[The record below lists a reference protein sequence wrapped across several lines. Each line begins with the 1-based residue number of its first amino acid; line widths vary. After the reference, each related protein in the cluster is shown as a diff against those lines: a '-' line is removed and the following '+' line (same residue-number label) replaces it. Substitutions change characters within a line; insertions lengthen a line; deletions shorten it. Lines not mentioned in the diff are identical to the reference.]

1 MKSAA
6 VAGSLALLL
15 AAASSV
21 GWSQE
26 ARRASVGRGGPVSVM
41 EFGYVGGGLE
51 GEGRQVAW
59 DGRAPDGVVPLE
71 RDLFTT
77 KDFYL
82 DRAHLPPWQR
92 GRINFDHPRAIDW
105 RRFEAVLRESR
116 VQREVSIPQYNF
128 ATHTRLPHDRP
139 WTPAP
144 LILVDGLWLLGRARV
159 RRLFDFRIYLDCPGQ
174 LRLER
179 RLSRDVTERGRT
191 ADSVRDQFWKMVA
204 PMHERYVATQLR
216 LADLVL
222 QQPSG
227 EVEIHEL
234 VAALHAMVPALRQV
248 EEDTPPLSRPADGH
262 KGRSCSKPARTGGL
276 AAGPPEPRCT
286 SSYSPASTPT

>member
-1 MKSAA
+1 MKPAEQRKLIA
-6 VAGSLALLL
+6 I
-15 AAASSV
+15 
-21 GWSQE
+21 
-26 ARRASVGRGGPVSVM
+26 
-41 EFGYVGGGLE
+41 VGGSGSGKSWLAD
-51 GEGRQVAW
+51 RLQ
-59 DGRAPDGVVPLE
+59 RAFGPGAARLSLDN
-71 RDLFTT
+71 
-77 KDFYL
+77 FYL

-276 AAGPPEPRCT
+276 AAGPSEPAFAGRWPMPLAT
-286 SSYSPASTPT
+286 ESLVAHSLLL